1 MKELFCVICGRNRK
15 FEKSKHSLVPH
26 IIWSKCKNEDEKI
39 FKDEESVDLLK
50 ILSLILI
57 AWLL

>member
-1 MKELFCVICGRNRK
+1 MKELFCVICGWYRK
-15 FEKSKHSLVPH
+15 FEKSKHSLIRH
-26 IIWSKCKNEDEKI
+26 IICSKSKNEDEKI
-39 FKDEESVDLLK
+39 FKDEESIEILK